1 MFRVYADKKNNPAD
15 YSENNVPYRPKQSL
29 KISLGGIKSG
39 DYTMIMGYP
48 GRTTRFQTSPE
59 LKFQIEQNDI
69 RIAARTV
76 RQNVLLQDML
86 ADPKIKIQY
95 ASKYSG
101 SSNGWKKWQGMKLAF
116 EKLGII
122 ERAEQEEK
130 EFLNWVGEDTKR
142 DRKSVV

>member
-1 MFRVYADKKNNPAD
+1 MFRVYADRNGEPAE
-15 YSENNVPYRPKQSL
+15 YSADNVPLQTKDHL
-29 KISLGGIKSG
+29 KISVAGIDKG

-59 LKFQIEQNDI
+59 LKNQIATNDI

-76 RQNVLLQDML
+76 RQSVMLEDML

-101 SSNGWKKWQGMKLAF
+101 STNGWKKW
-116 EKLGII
+116 
-122 ERAEQEEK
+122 
-130 EFLNWVGEDTKR
+130 
-142 DRKSVV
+142 